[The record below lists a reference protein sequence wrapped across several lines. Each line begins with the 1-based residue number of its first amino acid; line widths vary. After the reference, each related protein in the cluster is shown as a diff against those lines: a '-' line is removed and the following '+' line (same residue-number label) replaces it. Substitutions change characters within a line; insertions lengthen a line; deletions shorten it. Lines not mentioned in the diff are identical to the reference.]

1 MTDPGLLTR
10 TLTPLEA
17 APLLSSALCGRSIV
31 VLIGILPL

>member
-1 MTDPGLLTR
+1 MTDPGLQTR

-17 APLLSSALCGRSIV
+17 APLVCRSLHGRSIV